1 MTADVMADDI
11 LYDKATHPD
20 DFLGLDHVNK
30 NRAGGAKGDS
40 IFIR

>member
-1 MTADVMADDI
+1 MLTIAVLDDI
-11 LYDKATHPD
+11 LFDKASNPD

-30 NRAGGAKGDS
+30 NRASGAKGDS